1 MHPETLSDIQRVRK
15 LARLIRI
22 LDDEPVRAPEV
33 LKTYYP
39 KTGRAWVIGITG
51 PAGVGKSSLVNQLI
65 KAYRQKG
72 KKIGVIAIDP
82 TSPFSGGA
90 LLGDRVRMQDHEG
103 DPGVFV
109 RSLATRGQMGG
120 LSRSTF
126 DIIDLM
132 DASGMDIIF
141 VETVG
146 VGQDEVDIA
155 RAVHTVILVLVPGL
169 GDEIQAL
176 KAGIMEIAD
185 IFVINK
191 KDREG
196 AERMRQQLRHIL
208 ELVHETDH
216 IPKILLTQAQK
227 GEGID
232 ELVQTLDN
240 HYTFLKSTSEWEK
253 RRQQYVQ
260 TRVFEAVR
268 SLLTNRVET
277 GFKHEDAQD
286 LVQKVI
292 QGELDPYTAARL
304 FLKHHIFQS
313 P

>member
-304 FLKHHIFQS
+304 FLTPHIFQS
-313 P
+313 S